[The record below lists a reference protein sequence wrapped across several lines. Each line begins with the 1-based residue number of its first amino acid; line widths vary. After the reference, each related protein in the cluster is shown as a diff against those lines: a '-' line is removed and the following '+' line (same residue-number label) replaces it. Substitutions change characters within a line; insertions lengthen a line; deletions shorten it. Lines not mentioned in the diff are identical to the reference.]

1 MIRLSR
7 RTERAKRLLRLGT
20 ALALSVIPAV
30 AHACPVCFSA
40 QNEENRFAFVAMT
53 IFLTL
58 LPLGMLGLGMG
69 LAWRRMRAMEN
80 ASPERPALTEAPS
93 SDVSSTARV

>member
-7 RTERAKRLLRLGT
+7 MTGRAKRMLRLGT

-69 LAWRRMRAMEN
+69 WAWRRMRSLEN
-80 ASPERPALTEAPS
+80 VGPERPTHTDEPA